1 MEVSMTTTTS
11 TALFYPE
18 LPAKLS
24 RLVRFPTVSSYE
36 RSEEDEEAFSALK
49 RELPSLYPLV
59 HGVMKVEEPSDRALL
74 FSWKGKNPT
83 LLPAILCAHFDVVPA
98 ENPGGWKHPPFSGEI
113 ADGEVWGRGTQD
125 IKVIMASLL
134 EAAEGLIR
142 EGFAPERTVYF
153 AFGGDEEI
161 GGQRGAAAIAAH
173 LDAAGVKASFLA
185 DEGGPITVGMLTLA
199 EKPLALVG
207 VAEKGYADFRLS
219 TKGSGGHA
227 SMPPRHTAPGN
238 LARAIRAIEDH
249 PFPARITPTMKAFLA
264 RLAPETR
271 QPYRFLFRQLWLT
284 APAIKA
290 AFASAPTTNAL
301 IRTTAACTMLKGS
314 SKENVL
320 ADAAEATLNV
330 RILPGDSSAAVMA
343 RLRRFAAPFGA
354 KVSVKHEDH
363 IVEPSGESGTDNEGW
378 KAIEAALAASHPE
391 AACIPFLFSA
401 ATDTKHYRNIVEATY
416 RFTPLIQSPEDLK
429 GVHGDN
435 ERVRIAELD
444 RCAIFY
450 RRLLEKL

>member
-1 MEVSMTTTTS
+1 MTTTTS
-11 TALFYPE
+11 TILSFPE
-18 LPAKLS
+18 LPAKLA
-24 RLVRFPTVSSYE
+24 RLVSFPTVSSYNPG
-36 RSEEDEEAFSALK
+36 EENEEAFTALK
-49 RELPSLYPLV
+49 RELPALFPLV
-59 HGVMKVEEPSDRALL
+59 HAGMKVEEPSDRALL
-74 FSWKGKNPT
+74 FSWKGKDPSIP
-83 LLPAILCAHFDVVPA
+83 PAILCAHFDVVPA
-98 ENPGGWKHPPFSGEI
+98 GNPSAWKHPPFSGDI

-134 EAAEGLIR
+134 EAAERLIG
-142 EGFAPERTVYF
+142 EGFAPKRTIYF

-173 LDAAGVKASFLA
+173 LAASGIKASFLA
-185 DEGGPITVGMLTLA
+185 DEGGPISVGMIA
-199 EKPLALVG
+199 FAKKPLALVG

-219 TKGSGGHA
+219 VKGSGGHA

-238 LARAIRAIEDH
+238 LARAISAIEDH
-249 PFPARITPTMKAFLA
+249 PFPSRITPTMKAFLA
-264 RLAPETR
+264 RLAPESR
-271 QPYRFLFRQLWLT
+271 QPYRFLFKQLWFT

-330 RILPGDSSAAVMA
+330 RILPGESSQAVLA
-343 RLRRFAAPFGA
+343 RLRNLAAPFGA
-354 KVSVKHEDH
+354 EVSIKHKDH
-363 IVEPSGESGTDNEGW
+363 VVEPSGESGTDHEGW
-378 KAIEAALAASHPE
+378 KAIEAALSTSHPE

-416 RFTPLIQSPEDLK
+416 RFTPLMQSQQDLK

-435 ERVRIAELD
+435 ERVKVEELD

-450 RRLLEKL
+450 RSLMEKL